1 MDIIDKTKALRA
13 EAWQAVVARSE
24 YKAFKGLDDAVR
36 AMTGDSDATVGMVVT
51 RDRPRPVKAQPR
63 APVARVTQAD
73 VAAMVLRRHGEPLP
87 VGRWLEQSIEQGIDI
102 KGDDPLPNF
111 RSMVSRNPRF
121 RNFVRNNMYF
131 WWFSDADLPE
141 SWKEAT
147 DPDLPGLSAASD
159 SYNQEGGDS
168 HAATIAELTS

>member
-13 EAWQAVVARSE
+13 EAWQAVVARPE

-36 AMTGDSDATVGMVVT
+36 AMTGDADVTVGTGVT
-51 RDRPRPVKAQPR
+51 QFKPRPVKASPK

-73 VAAMVLRRHGEPLP
+73 VAATVLRLHGEPLS
-87 VGRWLEQSIEQGIDI
+87 VGRWLEQSIERGIVI

-121 RNFVRNNMYF
+121 HNFVRNNMYF
-131 WWFSDADLPE
+131 WWFSDVELPE
-141 SWKEAT
+141 GWKEAV
-147 DPDLPGLSAASD
+147 DPDLPGLSTASD
-159 SYNQEGGDS
+159 SNDQEGGDG
-168 HAATIAELTS
+168 HAANNTNLT